1 VVTLGQKE
9 FGQVG
14 AVLSSDSCDECSFAH
29 CVIPL
34 GEWGH
39 RPWSGDSTGPHGVGV
54 AQTVR
59 DVIAVPE
66 RRGGTRRGCLEA

>member
-1 VVTLGQKE
+1 VVTLGQEE

-39 RPWSGDSTGPHGVGV
+39 RPWSRDSTGPCGVWV
-54 AQTVR
+54 AQTAR
-59 DVIAVPE
+59 NVIALPE
-66 RRGGTRRGCLEA
+66 PLGGTHRGCLEA

>member
-9 FGQVG
+9 FGQIG

-39 RPWSGDSTGPHGVGV
+39 RPWSVDSTGP
-54 AQTVR
+54 
-59 DVIAVPE
+59 
-66 RRGGTRRGCLEA
+66 